1 MALNIK
7 NKAVESLA
15 TEVAAMTGETKTEAI
30 RVALEERKR
39 LLERR
44 RTPAGGQDLASF
56 LEHEIWPIVPHDQ
69 RGKRLSRNEE
79 DDILG
84 YGASGV

>member
-1 MALNIK
+1 MAINIK
-7 NKAVESLA
+7 SKAVEQLA
-15 TEVAAMTGETKTEAI
+15 TEVAAMTGETKTEAV

-44 RTPAGGQDLASF
+44 RILVPGRDFAAF
-56 LEHEIWPIVPHDQ
+56 LMHEVWPVVPRDQ
-69 RGKRLSRNEE
+69 RGKRLSRSEE

-84 YGASGV
+84 YGPDGV